1 MAPAELRRFTARHG
15 ARAVLDESSQAYRD
29 RGLAYL
35 RFDEDELFDRLLSDQ
50 HLIVLPLVRAG
61 NEVAVGLNEKAWKA
75 LLPARSG

>member
-1 MAPAELRRFTARHG
+1 MAPAELRRFTSRHG

-35 RFDEDELFDRLLSDQ
+35 RLEDDELFDHLLSDQ

-61 NEVAVGLNEKAWKA
+61 NDVVVGLNEKAWKS
-75 LLPARSG
+75 LLPAHGG